1 MRSLIIF
8 IWLVFININSLFS
21 QELNARVQIS
31 AQQIQGSTNK
41 EVFRTLQK
49 TLYEF
54 INNRRWSGHL
64 YAPEERIECT
74 FQINITEQISSDNY
88 RATMQIQ
95 SNRPVYGTN
104 LNTVMLNFRDI
115 DIQFKYVEHQA
126 LEFNETTHGNNLT
139 AIIAYWS
146 YVILGLDYD
155 SFSMKGGTE
164 FFAKAENIVNN
175 AQNAQEKGWKAFD
188 GQKNRYW
195 IIQNIMDSKYSGI
208 REFFYQYHRQ
218 GLDLMSEKVTQG
230 RAKIADSFKL
240 LQKVYREK
248 PNPYMPYLQLVFDA
262 KADEFVNIF
271 SEGPP
276 DEINRAYNILTEI
289 NPANITKY
297 KKMKER

>member
-1 MRSLIIF
+1 MRIF
-8 IWLVFININSLFS
+8 IFIILISFSLSNLYS

-31 AQQIQGSTNK
+31 AQQVQGSTNK

-49 TLYEF
+49 SLYEF
-54 INNRRWSGHL
+54 VNNRRWSGHTFS
-64 YAPEERIECT
+64 PEERIECT
-74 FQINITEQISSDNY
+74 FQINITEQVSSDNY
-88 RATMQIQ
+88 KGTMQIQ
-95 SNRPVYGTN
+95 ANRPVFGTN
-104 LNTVMLNFRDI
+104 LNTVLLNFRDV
-115 DIQFKYVEHQA
+115 DIQFQYVEHQS

-155 SFSMKGGTE
+155 SFALKGGSQ
-164 FFAKAENIVNN
+164 FFTKAENIVNN
-175 AQNAQEKGWKAFD
+175 AQNAQQKGWKAFD

-208 REFFYQYHRQ
+208 REFMYQYHRQ
-218 GLDLMSEKVTQG
+218 GLDRMAEKLTQG
-230 RAKIADSFKL
+230 RSKIADSFKL

-248 PNPYMPYLQLVFDA
+248 PSPYMPFLQLIFDA
-262 KADEFVNIF
+262 KADEFVNVF
-271 SEGPP
+271 SEGTPE
-276 DEINRAYNILTEI
+276 EINRAYNILTEI

>member
-1 MRSLIIF
+1 MRIV
-8 IWLVFININSLFS
+8 VFIILISLS
-21 QELNARVQIS
+21 LSHLYAQELNARVQIS
-31 AQQIQGSTNK
+31 AQQVQGSTNK

-49 TLYEF
+49 SLYEF
-54 INNRRWSGHL
+54 VNNRRWSGHTFS
-64 YAPEERIECT
+64 PEERIECT
-74 FQINITEQISSDNY
+74 FQINITEQVSSDNFKG
-88 RATMQIQ
+88 TMQIQ
-95 SNRPVYGTN
+95 ANRPVFGTN
-104 LNTVMLNFRDI
+104 LNTVLLNYRDV
-115 DIQFKYVEHQA
+115 DIHFSYVEHQS

-155 SFSMKGGTE
+155 SFSPQGGTQ

-175 AQNAQEKGWKAFD
+175 AQNAQQKGWKAFD

-208 REFFYQYHRQ
+208 RDFMYQYHRQ
-218 GLDLMSEKVTQG
+218 GLDRMAEKLTQG
-230 RAKIADSFKL
+230 RSKIADSFKL

-248 PNPYMPYLQLVFDA
+248 PSPHMPFLQLIFDA

-271 SEGPP
+271 SEGTPE
-276 DEINRAYNILTEI
+276 EINRAYNILTEI